1 MALGSR
7 RSLFRCYTNAE
18 WKERTFWVTVN
29 TTISVQH
36 PSALVLSP
44 YSLPPLLLFSFFLF
58 LIIDSNSSDTYLFI
72 EFTVFISRLRISYV
86 FIHKMWLIRECLK
99 YISIVNCSNRL
110 REWEYLWDAALRF
123 SNSWGSR
130 QCWCLSTYELR
141 VLSDRG
147 GDRDFSLKDAWMPAS
162 AVLGSDTPPDPSKSR

>member
-99 YISIVNCSNRL
+99 SPSAPSPSQHQGFFQWVSSSYQVAKVLEFQLQHQSFRWI
-110 REWEYLWDAALRF
+110 F
-123 SNSWGSR
+123 
-130 QCWCLSTYELR
+130 R
-141 VLSDRG
+141 V
-147 GDRDFSLKDAWMPAS
+147 DFL
-162 AVLGSDTPPDPSKSR
+162 